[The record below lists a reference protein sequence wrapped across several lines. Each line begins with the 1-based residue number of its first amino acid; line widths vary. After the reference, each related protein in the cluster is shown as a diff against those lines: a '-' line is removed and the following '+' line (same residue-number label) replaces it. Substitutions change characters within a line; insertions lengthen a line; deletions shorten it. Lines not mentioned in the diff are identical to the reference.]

1 MVHIC
6 LPDLFGFYES
16 KAPFPLLLFYYY
28 YLYNYTFAAFIEC
41 FFLSWL
47 ELVKIFCSDSVMF
60 SSISM
65 MQFLQKLGYGKKLY
79 IETSFRSLKC
89 FRVQDDSVKDEL
101 IRSYINFLVALA
113 SLYALYSL
121 YLQNSAQSFVDLE

>member
-1 MVHIC
+1 
-6 LPDLFGFYES
+6 
-16 KAPFPLLLFYYY
+16 
-28 YLYNYTFAAFIEC
+28 
-41 FFLSWL
+41 
-47 ELVKIFCSDSVMF
+47 
-60 SSISM
+60 M
-65 MQFLQKLGYGKKLY
+65 MQFLQKLGYGKKPY

-121 YLQNSAQSFVDLE
+121 CLQNSAQSFVDLE